1 MVATG
6 EHQRE
11 NCQEIIRGQRRTA
24 ASAAVEQPLR
34 RHGRSPQG
42 VARSSHAG
50 GVMTDT
56 IRTKREPGLQ
66 RETFRTSRLLDF
78 CNEKELVAQT
88 GHRPEQ
94 WPLVVLKELLDNALD
109 ACEEAGIAP
118 EVAIAVDKTGI
129 TVADNGPGLPAETGK
144 GVLDFTVRVSR
155 REAYVS
161 PTRGAQGNALKT
173 IVAMPFVLD
182 GRRGRV
188 EIEARGIHH
197 AITFEVDHVRQEPV
211 IRHEQAQSEVTVGT
225 VVRVPWRDLAG
236 ADFADEA
243 DDFEDSPRSID
254 DPKSRF
260 LQIAID
266 YAWLNPHA
274 AITVDWFGERT
285 AIAATD
291 TAWSKWKP
299 SEPTSP
305 HWYTPAHLQ
314 RLIGAYIKHDTDS
327 GRERTVR
334 ELVAEFRGL
343 SGSAKQKRVLDA
355 TGLSRAPLSA
365 LIKGNGFDH
374 QKIEELLAAMKAS
387 STPVK
392 PVTLGTIGKEH
403 FRQRF
408 AAAGCEMETF
418 EYRRVMEVEDD
429 VPWIVETAFAVLR
442 RGMEQWND
450 VGGCPQAAE
459 RRLITGVNWSPGIV
473 NPFRELGRFGTSMDT
488 ILTRARCDTDD
499 PVILVLHIACP
510 RVEYTDR
517 GKSALVLS

>member
-1 MVATG
+1 MV
-6 EHQRE
+6 RV
-11 NCQEIIRGQRRTA
+11 TA
-24 ASAAVEQPLR
+24 KIA
-34 RHGRSPQG
+34 RSPDWQ
-42 VARSSHAG
+42 RAG
-50 GVMTDT
+50 GIPLSAGEAGAERRAVSGARHRRRPEAA
-56 IRTKREPGLQ
+56 IQRAVFQHLRVPGLQ

-78 CNEKELVAQT
+78 CSEKELVAQT
-88 GHRPEQ
+88 GHRPAQ
-94 WPLVVLKELLDNALD
+94 WPLVVLKELLDNGLD

-118 EVAIAVDKTGI
+118 EVAVTVDETAI
-129 TVADNGPGLPAETGK
+129 TVADNGPGIPAETVK
-144 GVLDFTVRVSR
+144 GVLDFTVRVSS

-211 IRHEQAQSEVTVGT
+211 IRHEQGKSEVTVGT
-225 VVRVPWRDLAG
+225 AVRVPWRNLAKADL
-236 ADFADEA
+236 ADEA
-243 DDFEDSPRSID
+243 DIEHPTDREEEPADGPNSPRSIGGA
-254 DPKSRF
+254 KSRF
-260 LQIAID
+260 LQIAAD

-285 AIAATD
+285 AITATD

-305 HWYTPAHLQ
+305 HWYTTAHLE
-314 RLIGAYIKHDTDS
+314 RLIGAYIKHDADN
-327 GRERTVR
+327 GRKRTVR
-334 ELVAEFRGL
+334 QLVAEFRGL

-403 FRQRF
+403 FRHRL

-429 VPWIVETAFAVLR
+429 VPWIVETAFAWCPEA
-442 RGMEQWND
+442 EQ
-450 VGGCPQAAE
+450 
-459 RRLITGVNWSPGIV
+459 RRLMTGVNWPPGIV
-473 NPFRELGRFGTSMDT
+473 NPFRELGRYGASLDT